1 MTQARRMLGGIIA
14 GLAGLAALAA
24 GPAHAQAAKA
34 VAAPPA
40 TMAREAAAASKPGP
54 WPAGVPHLGASQ
66 ILEKH
71 IAARGGAAWKSV
83 QALQLQGTIEAGRGD
98 SVARSNAIYEA
109 NRNLRKQVAGP
120 VPAAE
125 GSEAPSGR
133 AGPPAEVEL
142 PFKLDVKR
150 PHKSRLEI
158 VFAGKTAWQ
167 AYDGQTG
174 WKFRPFLNRTDV
186 EPFTA
191 EENRIEAGQDDLE
204 GPLFGSAARHTS
216 ITVEGVE
223 KVDGRDAY
231 RLRLVARDGS
241 ARTVWV
247 DTRSFL
253 DVKVQGT
260 SRRVDG
266 TMRAVYV
273 TQRDFRP
280 VQGILVPFVAET
292 AVDGVAETHT
302 LRVEKVS
309 VNPALVDALFTKP
322 SA

>member
-1 MTQARRMLGGIIA
+1 MTQARRSMGGIIA

-24 GPAHAQAAKA
+24 GSAPAQEANG
-34 VAAPPA
+34 
-40 TMAREAAAASKPGP
+40 AAAAPAAAARPAASASKPIP

-83 QALQLQGTIEAGRGD
+83 QTLQLQGTLEAGRGD
-98 SVARSNAIYEA
+98 SLARSNAIYQA
-109 NRNLRKQVAGP
+109 NRNLRRQVSGP
-120 VPAAE
+120 APATE
-125 GSEAPSGR
+125 GSEVVSGK
-133 AGPPAEVEL
+133 AVPPAEIEL

-174 WKFRPFLNRTDV
+174 WKFRPFLHRTDV

-204 GPLFGSAARHTS
+204 GPLFGSAERHTA

-241 ARTVWV
+241 ARNVWV
-247 DTRSFL
+247 DAHSFL

-292 AVDGVAETHT
+292 AVDGVTETHT

-309 VNPALVDALFTKP
+309 VNPALGDALFTKP
-322 SA
+322 NA